1 MNWFHPYELSR
12 RAHVAGLISVG
23 AIGVLLVAFF
33 RVQVLAS
40 SDYRLRSEE
49 NRLRPVTIPAPR
61 GLIVDRN
68 GVVLAENVPG
78 YSVALIA
85 SSPESLVAALRD
97 LAPVMP
103 LTDAEVAR
111 LASNF
116 RRLPNQPV
124 VLQRDAPFDLVSAL
138 EERRVV
144 TPGLVIQA
152 EPKRR
157 YPVGEIAAHAVGYV
171 AEITEAELVA
181 DTIRGS
187 RPGALVGREGLE
199 RVYDRRLRGRDG
211 IRYVEVD
218 ALGRTVRTSDVAAT
232 LVPKPGDTLYT
243 TLDVRLQEF
252 VARNFPPDTRGAL
265 VAMDPR
271 TGEILALYSAP
282 SYDPN
287 AFIGG
292 YEREHWAELAG
303 ASTFPLMNR
312 ATQAR
317 YPPASP
323 WKLVMAAVAA
333 QRGLVDLDTRMPI
346 PCRGG
351 LQYGNRYFRCWKSG
365 GHGDVTLTQAI
376 QHSCDVYFYQ
386 LGLQLGVRN
395 LLADAVRLGFREPT
409 GVDLP
414 SEVQPQFPASTEYYN
429 QRYGPRGWSSGVALN
444 LAIGQGENAQTLLK
458 MVTFYAGLANP
469 QGRVPVPHL
478 VARAVGEWRSL
489 GLDDEQLAGFRQ
501 ALLAVVQGGTA
512 AAARVANLHIA
523 GKTGTAQNPHGAD
536 HGWFIA
542 FAPVED
548 PSIVVGA
555 VLEFAE
561 HGTVVAPLVNRVIAY
576 HLQGPDA
583 LSALAGSYHLVLP
596 EDSAPEAVPI
606 LPDTAVMLPIRDDS
620 EGLR

>member
-1 MNWFHPYELSR
+1 MNWFHPYYLAR
-12 RAHVAGLISVG
+12 RARAVRLLIGGVT
-23 AIGVLLVAFF
+23 GVLMLAFF

-40 SDYRLRSEE
+40 SRYRLSAER

-68 GVVLAENVPG
+68 GLVLAENVPG
-78 YSVALIA
+78 YGVALIA
-85 SSPESLVAALRD
+85 SSAESLAANMRQ

-103 LTDAEVAR
+103 MSARELAQVAR
-111 LASNF
+111 AF
-116 RRLPNQPV
+116 QRLPNQPV
-124 VLQRDAPFDLVSAL
+124 VLRRDATIELISAL

-144 TPGLVIQA
+144 IPGLVVRA

-157 YPVGEIAAHAVGYV
+157 YPFGAIAAHVVGYV
-171 AEITEAELVA
+171 GEITEAELVA

-199 RVYDRRLRGRDG
+199 RMYDRRLRGRDG
-211 IRYVEVD
+211 IRYEEVD
-218 ALGRTVRTSDVAAT
+218 ALGRTVRTADVAAT
-232 LVPKPGDTLYT
+232 LAPQPGETLRT
-243 TLDVRLQEF
+243 TIDIRLQAY
-252 VARNFPPDTRGAL
+252 VAGSFPPDARGAL
-265 VAMDPR
+265 IAMHPA
-271 TGEILALYSAP
+271 TGEVLALYSSP

-292 YEREHWAELAG
+292 YEREPWGQIAQSP
-303 ASTFPLMNR
+303 ASPLMNR

-323 WKLVMAAVAA
+323 WKLVMAAIAA
-333 QRGLVDLDTRMPI
+333 QRGIVDLDARMPI

-351 LQYGNRYFRCWKSG
+351 LQYGNRYFRCWKPD
-365 GHGDVTLTQAI
+365 GHGSVTLAEAI
-376 QHSCDVYFYQ
+376 KYSCDVYFYQ

-414 SEVQPQFPASTEYYN
+414 GEMRPQFPASTEYYN
-429 QRYGPRGWSSGVALN
+429 QRYTPRGWSGGVALN
-444 LAIGQGENAQTLLK
+444 LAIGQGENAQTPLK
-458 MVTFYAGLANP
+458 MVAFYAGLANP
-469 QGRVPVPHL
+469 NAQIPVPRL
-478 VARAVGEWRSL
+478 TMDPAAGERPL
-489 GLDDEQLAGFRQ
+489 GLDERQLAGFRE

-523 GKTGTAQNPHGAD
+523 GKTGTAQNAHGPD
-536 HGWFIA
+536 HGWFIG
-542 FAPVED
+542 FAPVEN
-548 PSIVVGA
+548 PQIVVGA

-561 HGTVVAPLVNRVIAY
+561 HGSAVAPLVNHVIAY
-576 HLQGPDA
+576 HLMGPDA
-583 LSALAGSYHLVLP
+583 LPALAGGYELVLP
-596 EDSAPEAVPI
+596 GDSAPEAVPI
-606 LPDTAVMLPIRDDS
+606 LPDTAIMLPIRDGA

>member
-12 RAHVAGLISVG
+12 RAHLAGLVIG
-23 AIGVLLVAFF
+23 AAIGVLVVTFF

-40 SDYRLRSEE
+40 SGYRLRSEE

-78 YSVALIA
+78 YSVALMA
-85 SSPESLVAALRD
+85 SSPESLVAALRQ
-97 LAPVMP
+97 LAPVLP
-103 LTDAEVAR
+103 LSEAEQAR
-111 LASNF
+111 LSGNL

-124 VLQRDAPFDLVSAL
+124 VLQRDAPFALVSAL

-144 TPGLVIQA
+144 TPGLLIQA

-157 YPVGEIAAHAVGYV
+157 YPLGEIAAHVVGYV
-171 AEITEAELVA
+171 AEISEAELAA

-199 RVYDRRLRGRDG
+199 RTYDRQLRGRDG

-218 ALGRTVRTSDVAAT
+218 ALGRTVRTSNVAAT
-232 LVPKPGDTLYT
+232 QIPSPGDTLRT
-243 TLDVRLQEF
+243 TLDIRLQEF
-252 VARNFPPDTRGAL
+252 VARNFPQDARGAL

-292 YEREHWAELAG
+292 YERAHWAALSQAP
-303 ASTFPLMNR
+303 TFPLMNR

-323 WKLVMAAVAA
+323 WKLVMAAVAV
-333 QRGLVDLDTRMPI
+333 QRGLVDLDTPMPI

-351 LQYGNRYFRCWKSG
+351 LQYGNRYFRCWKSD
-365 GHGDVTLTQAI
+365 GHGDVNLAQAI

-414 SEVQPQFPASTEYYN
+414 GESRPQFPASTEYYN

-458 MVTFYAGLANP
+458 MVAFYAGLANP
-469 QGRVPVPHL
+469 RGRVPVPHL
-478 VARAVGEWRSL
+478 AAKTGAEGRPV

-536 HGWFIA
+536 HGWFVA
-542 FAPVED
+542 FAPAED
-548 PSIVVGA
+548 PVIVVGA
-555 VLEFAE
+555 VLEFGQ
-561 HGTVVAPLVNRVIAY
+561 HGSAVAPLVNRVIAY

-583 LSALAGSYHLVLP
+583 LQALAGAYQLLLP
-596 EDSAPEAVPI
+596 DDSAPEAVPI
-606 LPDTAVMLPIRDDS
+606 LPDTAVMLPIRDGT